1 MNYTNEAWHLDRDNV
16 QMLAEW
22 LEGHCYWPDT
32 RSLIAYYEKPDK
44 WKREFGL
51 CELARKHPQM
61 DERCIEA
68 CDEMDTDAATVALE
82 FGVML

>member
-1 MNYTNEAWHLDRDNV
+1 MTNEAWHLDRDNV

-32 RSLIAYYEKPDK
+32 RSVIAYYEKLWK
-44 WKREFGL
+44 WLREWEL
-51 CELARKHPQM
+51 CELAHKHPKM
-61 DERCIEA
+61 DQRCHEA
-68 CDEMDTDAATVALE
+68 CEEVDTDAATVALE

>member
-16 QMLAEW
+16 FMLAYW
-22 LEGHCYWPDT
+22 LDGHDYFGDACNV
-32 RSLIAYYEKPDK
+32 IEFFEKPDK

-51 CELARKHPQM
+51 CELARKHPDM

-68 CDEMDTDAATVALE
+68 CDEVDTDAATVALE
-82 FGVML
+82 FGVLL